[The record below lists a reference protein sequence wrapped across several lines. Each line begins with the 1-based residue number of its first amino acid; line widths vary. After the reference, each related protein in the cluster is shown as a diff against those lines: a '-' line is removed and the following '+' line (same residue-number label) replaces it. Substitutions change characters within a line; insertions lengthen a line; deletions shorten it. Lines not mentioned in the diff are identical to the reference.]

1 MTNDLSDVAN
11 TTQTTF
17 KRVDHGT
24 QVQET
29 YWLYTGMR
37 SLRASFSDGTHHISF
52 ITRKDSKHRQ
62 SVVSAHQVVELTV
75 NSDDELS
82 LGISIRSEDGSPMT
96 LSFFGVGLD
105 DLLEAVAK
113 AVAEKQRLAEESNA

>member
-1 MTNDLSDVAN
+1 MTKR
-11 TTQTTF
+11 TF
-17 KRVDHGT
+17 QRDDHGT
-24 QVQET
+24 NVRET

-37 SLRASFSDGTHHISF
+37 SLRASFNDGTHHISF
-52 ITRKDSKHRQ
+52 ITHKDRKHRQ
-62 SVVSAHQVVELTV
+62 SVLSAHHVVELTV
-75 NSDDELS
+75 SSDDELS

-113 AVAEKQRLAEESNA
+113 AVAEKQRQAEESNA